1 MLVCRPRSRSITS
14 ILINYL
20 RGRDASTALSMTL
33 SYWHLRPMLTILQ
46 KEFNAFLNS
55 PVAYVV
61 LGVFLIATG
70 LFVWVFPDSS
80 VLDYGYADLQTLFNL
95 APWIFLFLIP
105 ALTMRTFAEEK
116 KAGTIELLLTR
127 PLTDG
132 QIIGGKYLA
141 CLLLALLALVPTLLY
156 YYSVYK
162 LGSPEG
168 NIDSAATVG
177 SYLGLALLAAVF
189 AAIGILASALTRDQI
204 IAFLVAVVGCFLVY
218 SGFDSLASVLQ
229 GSSAYY
235 VSQLGIAAHYRDL
248 SKGLVDSRDLVYFF
262 SVVAVALQ
270 ATRLAL
276 RSRNW

>member
-1 MLVCRPRSRSITS
+1 MFAV
-14 ILINYL
+14 L
-20 RGRDASTALSMTL
+20 R
-33 SYWHLRPMLTILQ
+33 

-61 LGVFLIATG
+61 LGVFLVATG

-80 VLDYGYADLQTLFNL
+80 VLDYGFADLQTLFNL

-105 ALTMRTFAEEK
+105 AITMRTFAEEK

-132 QIIGGKYLA
+132 QLVGGKYLA

-156 YYSVYK
+156 YYSVVK
-162 LGSPEG
+162 LGAPEG
-168 NIDSAATVG
+168 NIDSAAFAG
-177 SYLGLALLAAVF
+177 SLIGLALLAAVF
-189 AAIGILASALTRDQI
+189 AAIGVLASALTRDQI

-218 SGFDSLASVLQ
+218 SGFDSLASLFE
-229 GSSAYY
+229 GGPAYY
-235 VSQLGIAAHYRDL
+235 ISQLGIAAHYRDL
-248 SKGLVDSRDLVYFF
+248 SKGLVDSRDLLYFA
-262 SVVAVALQ
+262 SVVAAMLL
-270 ATRLAL
+270 ATRLVL

>member
-1 MLVCRPRSRSITS
+1 MLWLRSAGRSHS
-14 ILINYL
+14 
-20 RGRDASTALSMTL
+20 
-33 SYWHLRPMLTILQ
+33 MLTILR
-46 KEFNAFLNS
+46 KEFNSFLNS

-105 ALTMRTFAEEK
+105 AITMRTFAEEK

-141 CLLLALLALVPTLLY
+141 CFLLALLALIPTLLY
-156 YYSVYK
+156 YFSVYK

-218 SGFDSLASVLQ
+218 SGFDSLASVLE
-229 GSSAYY
+229 GSTAYY

-248 SKGLVDSRDLVYFF
+248 SKGLIDSRDLVYFF
-262 SVVAVALQ
+262 SVVVVALQ

>member
-1 MLVCRPRSRSITS
+1 
-14 ILINYL
+14 
-20 RGRDASTALSMTL
+20 
-33 SYWHLRPMLTILQ
+33 MLTILN

-55 PVAYVV
+55 AVAYVV
-61 LGVFLIATG
+61 LGVFLVATG

-80 VLDYGYADLQTLFNL
+80 VLDYGFADLQTLFSL
-95 APWIFLFLIP
+95 APWLFLFLIP
-105 ALTMRTFAEEK
+105 AITMRTFAEEK

-156 YYSVYK
+156 YFSVYR
-162 LGSPEG
+162 LGSPPG

-204 IAFLVAVVGCFLVY
+204 IAFLVAVVGCFLLY
-218 SGFDSLASVLQ
+218 SGFDSLASVLD
-229 GSSAYY
+229 GSAAYY

-248 SKGLVDSRDLVYFF
+248 SKGLIDSRDVVYFL

-270 ATRLAL
+270 ATRLVL
-276 RSRNW
+276 RSRTW

>member
-1 MLVCRPRSRSITS
+1 
-14 ILINYL
+14 
-20 RGRDASTALSMTL
+20 
-33 SYWHLRPMLTILQ
+33 
-46 KEFNAFLNS
+46 
-55 PVAYVV
+55 
-61 LGVFLIATG
+61 
-70 LFVWVFPDSS
+70 
-80 VLDYGYADLQTLFNL
+80 
-95 APWIFLFLIP
+95 
-105 ALTMRTFAEEK
+105 MRTFAEEK

-141 CLLLALLALVPTLLY
+141 CFLLALLALVPTLLY

-162 LGSPEG
+162 LGSPAG

-177 SYLGLALLAAVF
+177 SYLGLTLLAAVF
-189 AAIGILASALTRDQI
+189 AAIGVLASALTRDQI
-204 IAFLVAVVGCFLVY
+204 IAFLVAVVGCFMVY
-218 SGFDSLASVLQ
+218 SGFDSLAAVLE
-229 GSSAYY
+229 GSAAYY

-262 SVVAVALQ
+262 SVIAVALQ

>member
-1 MLVCRPRSRSITS
+1 
-14 ILINYL
+14 
-20 RGRDASTALSMTL
+20 
-33 SYWHLRPMLTILQ
+33 MLTILQ

-189 AAIGILASALTRDQI
+189 AAIGVLASALTRDQI

-218 SGFDSLASVLQ
+218 SGFDSLALVLQ

>member
-1 MLVCRPRSRSITS
+1 
-14 ILINYL
+14 
-20 RGRDASTALSMTL
+20 
-33 SYWHLRPMLTILQ
+33 MLTILN

-55 PVAYVV
+55 AVAYVV
-61 LGVFLIATG
+61 LGVFLVATG

-80 VLDYGYADLQTLFNL
+80 ILDYGFADLQTLFSL
-95 APWIFLFLIP
+95 APWLFLFLIP
-105 ALTMRTFAEEK
+105 AITMRTFAEEK

-156 YYSVYK
+156 YFSVYR
-162 LGSPEG
+162 LGNPPG

-177 SYLGLALLAAVF
+177 SYLGLGLLAAVF
-189 AAIGILASALTRDQI
+189 AAVGVLASALTRDQI
-204 IAFLVAVVGCFLVY
+204 IAFLVAVVGCFLLY
-218 SGFDSLASVLQ
+218 SGFDSLASVLD
-229 GSSAYY
+229 GSAAYY

-248 SKGLVDSRDLVYFF
+248 SKGLVDSRDVLYFL

-270 ATRLAL
+270 ATRLVL

>member
-1 MLVCRPRSRSITS
+1 
-14 ILINYL
+14 
-20 RGRDASTALSMTL
+20 
-33 SYWHLRPMLTILQ
+33 MLTILQ

-105 ALTMRTFAEEK
+105 AITMRTFAEEK

-141 CLLLALLALVPTLLY
+141 CFLLALLALIPTLLY
-156 YYSVYK
+156 YYSVSK

-177 SYLGLALLAAVF
+177 SYVGLALLAAVF

-218 SGFDSLASVLQ
+218 SGFDSLASVLE
-229 GSSAYY
+229 GSAAYY

-248 SKGLVDSRDLVYFF
+248 SKGLIDSRDLIYFF

-270 ATRLAL
+270 ATRLVL

>member
-1 MLVCRPRSRSITS
+1 
-14 ILINYL
+14 
-20 RGRDASTALSMTL
+20 
-33 SYWHLRPMLTILQ
+33 MLTILQ

-80 VLDYGYADLQTLFNL
+80 VLDYGYADLQTLFSL

-105 ALTMRTFAEEK
+105 AITMRTFAEEK

-141 CLLLALLALVPTLLY
+141 CFSLALLALIPTLLY
-156 YYSVYK
+156 YFSVYK

-177 SYLGLALLAAVF
+177 SYLGLVLLAAVF
-189 AAIGILASALTRDQI
+189 AAVGILASALTRDQI
-204 IAFLVAVVGCFLVY
+204 IAFLVAVVGCFLIY
-218 SGFDSLASVLQ
+218 SGFDSLASVLE
-229 GSSAYY
+229 GSAAYY

-248 SKGLVDSRDLVYFF
+248 SKGLIDSRDLIYFF
-262 SVVAVALQ
+262 SVVTVALQ
-270 ATRLAL
+270 ATRLVL

>member
-1 MLVCRPRSRSITS
+1 
-14 ILINYL
+14 
-20 RGRDASTALSMTL
+20 
-33 SYWHLRPMLTILQ
+33 MLTILQ

-105 ALTMRTFAEEK
+105 AITMRTFAEEK

-156 YYSVYK
+156 YFSVYK

-177 SYLGLALLAAVF
+177 SYLGLALLAGVF
-189 AAIGILASALTRDQI
+189 AAIGVLASALTRDQI

-218 SGFDSLASVLQ
+218 SGFDSLASVMQ
-229 GSSAYY
+229 SSAAYY

-262 SVVAVALQ
+262 SVVAVALL

-276 RSRNW
+276 RSRNWQ

>member
-1 MLVCRPRSRSITS
+1 
-14 ILINYL
+14 
-20 RGRDASTALSMTL
+20 
-33 SYWHLRPMLTILQ
+33 MLTILR

-105 ALTMRTFAEEK
+105 AITMRTFAEEK

-141 CLLLALLALVPTLLY
+141 CFLLALLALIPTLLY
-156 YYSVYK
+156 YFSVYK

-189 AAIGILASALTRDQI
+189 AAVGVLASALTRDQI
-204 IAFLVAVVGCFLVY
+204 IAFLVAVVGCFLLY
-218 SGFDSLASVLQ
+218 SGFDSLASVLE
-229 GSSAYY
+229 GSAAYY

-248 SKGLVDSRDLVYFF
+248 SKGLIDSRDLVYFF
-262 SVVAVALQ
+262 SVVAMALQ
-270 ATRLAL
+270 ATRLVL

>member
-1 MLVCRPRSRSITS
+1 
-14 ILINYL
+14 
-20 RGRDASTALSMTL
+20 
-33 SYWHLRPMLTILQ
+33 MLTILQ

-61 LGVFLIATG
+61 LGVFLVATG

-105 ALTMRTFAEEK
+105 AITMRTFAEEK

-141 CLLLALLALVPTLLY
+141 CFLLALLALVPTLLY
-156 YYSVYK
+156 YYSVYQ

-248 SKGLVDSRDLVYFF
+248 SKGLIDSRDLVYFF

>member
-1 MLVCRPRSRSITS
+1 
-14 ILINYL
+14 
-20 RGRDASTALSMTL
+20 
-33 SYWHLRPMLTILQ
+33 MLTILQ

-189 AAIGILASALTRDQI
+189 AAIGILSSALTRDQI

-229 GSSAYY
+229 GSAAYY

>member
-1 MLVCRPRSRSITS
+1 
-14 ILINYL
+14 
-20 RGRDASTALSMTL
+20 
-33 SYWHLRPMLTILQ
+33 MLTILQ

-248 SKGLVDSRDLVYFF
+248 SKGLIDSRDLIYFF
-262 SVVAVALQ
+262 SVVAVALL

>member
-1 MLVCRPRSRSITS
+1 
-14 ILINYL
+14 
-20 RGRDASTALSMTL
+20 
-33 SYWHLRPMLTILQ
+33 MLTILQ

-61 LGVFLIATG
+61 LGVFLVATG

-156 YYSVYK
+156 YFSVYK
-162 LGSPEG
+162 LGNPEG

-189 AAIGILASALTRDQI
+189 AAIGVLASALTRDQI
-204 IAFLVAVVGCFLVY
+204 IAFLLAVVGCFLFY
-218 SGFDSLASVLQ
+218 SGFDSVASVLD
-229 GSSAYY
+229 GGAAYY
-235 VSQLGIAAHYRDL
+235 VGQLGIAAHYRDL
-248 SKGLVDSRDLVYFF
+248 SKGLVDSRDLVYFG
-262 SVVAVALQ
+262 SVIAAALL

>member
-1 MLVCRPRSRSITS
+1 M
-14 ILINYL
+14 
-20 RGRDASTALSMTL
+20 
-33 SYWHLRPMLTILQ
+33 
-46 KEFNAFLNS
+46 
-55 PVAYVV
+55 
-61 LGVFLIATG
+61 
-70 LFVWVFPDSS
+70 
-80 VLDYGYADLQTLFNL
+80 
-95 APWIFLFLIP
+95 
-105 ALTMRTFAEEK
+105 
-116 KAGTIELLLTR
+116 LLTR

-229 GSSAYY
+229 GSAAYY

-248 SKGLVDSRDLVYFF
+248 SKGLIDSRDLVYFF

>member
-1 MLVCRPRSRSITS
+1 
-14 ILINYL
+14 
-20 RGRDASTALSMTL
+20 
-33 SYWHLRPMLTILQ
+33 MLTILQ

-156 YYSVYK
+156 YYSVYQ

-189 AAIGILASALTRDQI
+189 AAIGVLASALTRDQI

-262 SVVAVALQ
+262 SVVAVALL

>member
-1 MLVCRPRSRSITS
+1 
-14 ILINYL
+14 
-20 RGRDASTALSMTL
+20 
-33 SYWHLRPMLTILQ
+33 MLTILQ

-235 VSQLGIAAHYRDL
+235 TSQLGIAAHYRDL
-248 SKGLVDSRDLVYFF
+248 SKGLIDSRDLVYFF
-262 SVVAVALQ
+262 SVVAVALL

>member
-1 MLVCRPRSRSITS
+1 MYA
-14 ILINYL
+14 IL
-20 RGRDASTALSMTL
+20 R
-33 SYWHLRPMLTILQ
+33 
-46 KEFNAFLNS
+46 KEFNAFLSS

-61 LGVFLIATG
+61 IGVFLVATG

-80 VLDYGYADLQTLFNL
+80 VLDYGYADLQTLFNM

-105 ALTMRTFAEEK
+105 AITMRTFAEEK

-156 YYSVYK
+156 YYSVYQ
-162 LGSPEG
+162 LGAPKG

-177 SYLGLALLAAVF
+177 SYIGLALLAAVF
-189 AAIGILASALTRDQI
+189 AAIGVFASAITRDQI

-218 SGFDSLASVLQ
+218 SGFDSLASVFD
-229 GSSAYY
+229 GSVAYY
-235 VSQLGIAAHYRDL
+235 IGQLGIAAHYRDL
-248 SKGLVDSRDLVYFF
+248 SKGLIDSRDLLYFL
-262 SVVAVALQ
+262 SLIAGLLLG
-270 ATRLAL
+270 TRLVL
-276 RSRNW
+276 QSRNW

>member
-1 MLVCRPRSRSITS
+1 
-14 ILINYL
+14 
-20 RGRDASTALSMTL
+20 
-33 SYWHLRPMLTILQ
+33 MLTILQ

-80 VLDYGYADLQTLFNL
+80 VLDYGYADLQTLFSL

-189 AAIGILASALTRDQI
+189 AAIGVLASALTRDQI

-229 GSSAYY
+229 GNSAYY

-248 SKGLVDSRDLVYFF
+248 SKGLIDSRDLIYFF
-262 SVVAVALQ
+262 SVVAVALL

>member
-1 MLVCRPRSRSITS
+1 MYA
-14 ILINYL
+14 IL
-20 RGRDASTALSMTL
+20 R
-33 SYWHLRPMLTILQ
+33 
-46 KEFNAFLNS
+46 KEFNAFLSS

-61 LGVFLIATG
+61 IGVFLIATG

-80 VLDYGYADLQTLFNL
+80 VLDYSYADLQTLFNM

-105 ALTMRTFAEEK
+105 AITMRTFAEEK

-156 YYSVYK
+156 YYSVYQ
-162 LGSPEG
+162 LGAPKG

-189 AAIGILASALTRDQI
+189 AAIGIFASALTRDQI

-218 SGFDSLASVLQ
+218 SGFDSLASVFD
-229 GSSAYY
+229 GSVAYY
-235 VSQLGIAAHYRDL
+235 IGQLGIAAHYRDL
-248 SKGLVDSRDLVYFF
+248 SKGLIDSRDLLYFL
-262 SVVAVALQ
+262 SLIVGLLLG
-270 ATRLAL
+270 TRLVL
-276 RSRNW
+276 QSRNW

>member
-1 MLVCRPRSRSITS
+1 
-14 ILINYL
+14 
-20 RGRDASTALSMTL
+20 
-33 SYWHLRPMLTILQ
+33 MLTILQ

-80 VLDYGYADLQTLFNL
+80 VLDYGYADLQTLFSL

-105 ALTMRTFAEEK
+105 AITMRTFAEEK

-189 AAIGILASALTRDQI
+189 AAIGVLASALTRDQI

-229 GSSAYY
+229 GNSAYY

-248 SKGLVDSRDLVYFF
+248 SKGLIDSRDLIYFF
-262 SVVAVALQ
+262 SVVAVALL

>member
-1 MLVCRPRSRSITS
+1 
-14 ILINYL
+14 
-20 RGRDASTALSMTL
+20 
-33 SYWHLRPMLTILQ
+33 MLTILQ

-105 ALTMRTFAEEK
+105 AITMRTFAEEK

-141 CLLLALLALVPTLLY
+141 CFLLALLALIPTLLY
-156 YYSVYK
+156 YFSVYK

-204 IAFLVAVVGCFLVY
+204 IAFLVAVVGCFLIY

>member
-1 MLVCRPRSRSITS
+1 
-14 ILINYL
+14 
-20 RGRDASTALSMTL
+20 
-33 SYWHLRPMLTILQ
+33 MLTILR

-189 AAIGILASALTRDQI
+189 AAIGVLASALTRDQI

-248 SKGLVDSRDLVYFF
+248 SKGLIDSRDLVYFF
-262 SVVAVALQ
+262 SLVAIALQ

>member
-1 MLVCRPRSRSITS
+1 MYS
-14 ILINYL
+14 IL
-20 RGRDASTALSMTL
+20 R
-33 SYWHLRPMLTILQ
+33 
-46 KEFNAFLNS
+46 KEFNAFLSS

-61 LGVFLIATG
+61 IGVFLVATG

-80 VLDYGYADLQTLFNL
+80 VLDYGYADLQTLFNI

-105 ALTMRTFAEEK
+105 AITMRTFAEEK

-156 YYSVYK
+156 YYSVYQ
-162 LGSPEG
+162 LGNPEG

-177 SYLGLALLAAVF
+177 SYLGLGLLAAVF
-189 AAIGILASALTRDQI
+189 AAIGIFASAITRDQI

-218 SGFDSLASVLQ
+218 TGFDSLASVFE
-229 GSSAYY
+229 GSTAYY
-235 VSQLGIAAHYRDL
+235 ISQLGIAAHYRDL
-248 SKGLVDSRDLVYFF
+248 SKGLIDSRDLLYFL
-262 SVVAVALQ
+262 SMIVALLW

>member
-1 MLVCRPRSRSITS
+1 
-14 ILINYL
+14 
-20 RGRDASTALSMTL
+20 
-33 SYWHLRPMLTILQ
+33 MLTILQ
-46 KEFNAFLNS
+46 KEFNSFLNS

-105 ALTMRTFAEEK
+105 AITMRTFAEEK

-127 PLTDG
+127 PLTDS

-141 CLLLALLALVPTLLY
+141 CFLLALLALVPTLLY

-177 SYLGLALLAAVF
+177 SYVGLALLAAVF

-204 IAFLVAVVGCFLVY
+204 IAFLVAVVGCFLIY
-218 SGFDSLASVLQ
+218 SGFDSLASVLE
-229 GSSAYY
+229 GSAAYY
-235 VSQLGIAAHYRDL
+235 ASQLGIAAHYRDL
-248 SKGLVDSRDLVYFF
+248 SKGLIDSRDLIYFF
-262 SVVAVALQ
+262 SVVLLALA
-270 ATRLAL
+270 ATRLVL

>member
-1 MLVCRPRSRSITS
+1 
-14 ILINYL
+14 
-20 RGRDASTALSMTL
+20 
-33 SYWHLRPMLTILQ
+33 MLTILQ

-156 YYSVYK
+156 YYSVDK

-189 AAIGILASALTRDQI
+189 AAIGVLASALTRDQI

-248 SKGLVDSRDLVYFF
+248 SKGLIDSRDLVYFF
-262 SVVAVALQ
+262 SAVAVALQ

>member
-1 MLVCRPRSRSITS
+1 
-14 ILINYL
+14 
-20 RGRDASTALSMTL
+20 
-33 SYWHLRPMLTILQ
+33 MLTILN

-55 PVAYVV
+55 AVAYVV
-61 LGVFLIATG
+61 LGVFLVATG

-80 VLDYGYADLQTLFNL
+80 ILDYGFADLQTLFSL
-95 APWIFLFLIP
+95 APWLFLFLIP
-105 ALTMRTFAEEK
+105 AITMRTFAEEK

-156 YYSVYK
+156 YFSVYR
-162 LGSPEG
+162 LGSPPG

-177 SYLGLALLAAVF
+177 SYLGLGLLAAVF
-189 AAIGILASALTRDQI
+189 AAVGILASALTRDQI
-204 IAFLVAVVGCFLVY
+204 IAFLVAVVGCFLLY
-218 SGFDSLASVLQ
+218 SGFDSLASVLD
-229 GSSAYY
+229 GSAAYY

-248 SKGLVDSRDLVYFF
+248 SKGLVDSRDVLYFV
-262 SVVAVALQ
+262 SVAAVMLQ
-270 ATRLAL
+270 ATRLVL

>member
-1 MLVCRPRSRSITS
+1 
-14 ILINYL
+14 
-20 RGRDASTALSMTL
+20 
-33 SYWHLRPMLTILQ
+33 MLTILQ

-132 QIIGGKYLA
+132 QIIGGKYMA

-248 SKGLVDSRDLVYFF
+248 SKGLIDSRDLVYFF
-262 SVVAVALQ
+262 SVVAIALQ

>member
-1 MLVCRPRSRSITS
+1 
-14 ILINYL
+14 
-20 RGRDASTALSMTL
+20 
-33 SYWHLRPMLTILQ
+33 MLTILQ

-80 VLDYGYADLQTLFNL
+80 VLDYGYADLQTLFSL

-105 ALTMRTFAEEK
+105 AITMRTFEEEK
-116 KAGTIELLLTR
+116 KAGTIEVLLTR

-141 CLLLALLALVPTLLY
+141 CFLLALLALIPTLLY
-156 YYSVYK
+156 YFSVYK

-204 IAFLVAVVGCFLVY
+204 IAFLVAVVGCFLIY

-248 SKGLVDSRDLVYFF
+248 SKGLIDSRDLIYFF

>member
-1 MLVCRPRSRSITS
+1 
-14 ILINYL
+14 
-20 RGRDASTALSMTL
+20 
-33 SYWHLRPMLTILQ
+33 MLTILQ

-156 YYSVYK
+156 YYSVYQ

-177 SYLGLALLAAVF
+177 SYLGLALLAGVF
-189 AAIGILASALTRDQI
+189 AAIGVLASALTRDQI

-218 SGFDSLASVLQ
+218 TGFDSLASVLQ
-229 GSSAYY
+229 GSAAYY

-262 SVVAVALQ
+262 SVIAVALQ